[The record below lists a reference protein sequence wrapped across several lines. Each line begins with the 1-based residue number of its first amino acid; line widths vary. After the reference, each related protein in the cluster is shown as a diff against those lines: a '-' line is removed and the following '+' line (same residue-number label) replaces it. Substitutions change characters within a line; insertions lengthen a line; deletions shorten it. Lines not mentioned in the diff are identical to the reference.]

1 MVPVWRGPTAARV
14 ALLGLLHAQATHGQ
28 VQCDYLGSDIE
39 ATSAEVG
46 WDR

>member
-1 MVPVWRGPTAARV
+1 MARRPRTPARAA
-14 ALLGLLHAQATHGQ
+14 ALLVLLRGVQGQ

>member
-1 MVPVWRGPTAARV
+1 MARRV
-14 ALLGLLHAQATHGQ
+14 GTSAVGLLGLLQAAHGQ

>member
-1 MVPVWRGPTAARV
+1 MAMEGRPRTAAWAAAV
-14 ALLGLLHAQATHGQ
+14 LVLLRGVEGQ